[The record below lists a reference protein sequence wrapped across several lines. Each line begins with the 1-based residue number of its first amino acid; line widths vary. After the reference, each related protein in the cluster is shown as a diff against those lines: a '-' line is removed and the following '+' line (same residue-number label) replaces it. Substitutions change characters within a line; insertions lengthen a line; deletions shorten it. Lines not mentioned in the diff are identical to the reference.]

1 MSLFN
6 KIDKTS
12 GEDYLE
18 ELKVSDSWLFG
29 QDWQFTDI
37 LRLLP
42 VLNFKSHKKLIDR
55 TRHGSTTFVKSSVY
69 NPVILNNTSTP
80 IEFDSEER
88 KSLDISIYRHLP
100 GKGFSVSFPGIYT
113 INVEWHVDIPKP
125 GAMTFVQLDLYKNG
139 VIYKRIGREA
149 ILSVLSAEA
158 MTLNV
163 YHLEANLQGS
173 KDIDLTPDDIFT
185 IQLTHD
191 KAAGFGPSETHTGYI
206 DIDFYNKWSLN

>member
-29 QDWQFTDI
+29 
-37 LRLLP
+37 LLP

-113 INVEWHVDIPKP
+113 INVEWHVDIPTP

-149 ILSVLSAEA
+149 ILSAAA
-158 MTLNV
+158 MTSNV